1 MLLFFSKCFLLLLW
15 KTHQVFLTQEFRDSK
30 NRKEEEFKK
39 KKDTKKDQKKKK
51 TVEERRL
58 GETHNTH
65 LLREDDRRPENDDQN
80 DDGHGGGRKEN
91 HHHHHDP
98 PWRRFGRRR
107 RPSRDDEARLFW
119 CRRFCG
125 AGERR
130 RPHVMKSS
138 EVDRGGVDTAR
149 TALPRTMSRGA
160 DREGFHAMAGE
171 MARGAVRCSII
182 RLLFS
187 KERSR
192 RRHRPKP
199 NRTNR
204 RR

>member
-1 MLLFFSKCFLLLLW
+1 M
-15 KTHQVFLTQEFRDSK
+15 TRD
-30 NRKEEEFKK
+30 
-39 KKDTKKDQKKKK
+39 DA
-51 TVEERRL
+51 
-58 GETHNTH
+58 H
-65 LLREDDRRPENDDQN
+65 LLEDDDDDQN
-80 DDGHGGGRKEN
+80 DQNGGKY
-91 HHHHHDP
+91 HHHHP
-98 PWRRFGRRR
+98 PWRRRRFG
-107 RPSRDDEARLFW
+107 RPSRDDEARRLFW

-130 RPHVMKSS
+130 LLRPRPRPLVMKSS

-160 DREGFHAMAGE
+160 DREEFHAMAGE

-187 KERSR
+187 KEQSR

-204 RR
+204 RQ

>member
-1 MLLFFSKCFLLLLW
+1 M
-15 KTHQVFLTQEFRDSK
+15 THT
-30 NRKEEEFKK
+30 
-39 KKDTKKDQKKKK
+39 
-51 TVEERRL
+51 
-58 GETHNTH
+58 TH
-65 LLREDDRRPENDDQN
+65 LFLREDDRRPENDDQN

-91 HHHHHDP
+91 HHHHHHHP

-160 DREGFHAMAGE
+160 DREGCHAMAGE

>member
-1 MLLFFSKCFLLLLW
+1 MTRDDALYLL
-15 KTHQVFLTQEFRDSK
+15 
-30 NRKEEEFKK
+30 
-39 KKDTKKDQKKKK
+39 
-51 TVEERRL
+51 
-58 GETHNTH
+58 
-65 LLREDDRRPENDDQN
+65 EDDDDDDGQNDQN
-80 DDGHGGGRKEN
+80 GGKY
-91 HHHHHDP
+91 HHHHP
-98 PWRRFGRRR
+98 PWRRRRFG
-107 RPSRDDEARLFW
+107 RPSRDDEARRLFW
-119 CRRFCG
+119 CRRFSG

-171 MARGAVRCSII
+171 MARDAVRCSII

-187 KERSR
+187 KEQSR